1 MTINSRLP
9 AVVWYSKT
17 IKMKKATMLTL
28 LLSYV
33 TISFCQQQND
43 ELKTSSTKKFYLQA
57 GAGVA
62 SSGGVSYDFGI
73 QAVLKSDW
81 TVSASYKK
89 VEMKAKNL
97 PNDYERGVVYLV
109 FFPIYDEWPLYKM
122 SVFNFT
128 LGKYFE
134 TGKKTWFTA
143 EGGLSFVSGQ
153 KFTFNSQPVVTELL
167 YVSSNY
173 SYQKENKTG
182 FGVLLKSDFN
192 WAVLP
197 LAGLGASVYADLNS
211 LQSPLG
217 FELKVICGNLRKHQ
231 KKN

>member
-1 MTINSRLP
+1 
-9 AVVWYSKT
+9 
-17 IKMKKATMLTL
+17 MKKNIYSLVL
-28 LLSYV
+28 LLFA
-33 TISFCQQQND
+33 TTTFCQQANND
-43 ELKTSSTKKFYLQA
+43 VKASSTKKIYLQA

-62 SSGGVSYDFGI
+62 TAAGVSYDFGI
-73 QAVLKSDW
+73 QAVLKSNW

-97 PNDYERGVVYLV
+97 PNDYERGVVYLI
-109 FFPIYDEWPLYKM
+109 FFPIYDEWPLNKM
-122 SVFNFT
+122 NVFNFT
-128 LGKYFE
+128 LGKYIE

-153 KFTFNSQPVVTELL
+153 KFTFASQPVETELF

-173 SYQKENKTG
+173 SYQKESKAG
-182 FGVLLKSDFN
+182 FGVILKSDFN

-197 LAGLGASVYADLNS
+197 FAGLGAGVYADINS

-217 FELKVICGNLRKHQ
+217 FELKFICGNLRKH
-231 KKN
+231 KRK